1 MLRPWDKKV
10 GEGKI
15 KTTIVSRDGTV
26 PEYINRG
33 SKTYRLAHHTVDPSV
48 LLGFTFAD
56 ANYWAVEKNS
66 ASESLTK
73 FRTSPKALPRLSS
86 LARIL
91 SATITWRLFWAIIS
105 LKMIFRNK

>member
-56 ANYWAVEKNS
+56 ATYREVEKVD
-66 ASESLTK
+66 
-73 FRTSPKALPRLSS
+73 SPNIKWPLYP
-86 LARIL
+86 
-91 SATITWRLFWAIIS
+91 
-105 LKMIFRNK
+105 LKHVNDC